1 VAPLERAVA
10 WLQPVPDAL
19 LDTDDPS
26 AIVVRRSAVRL
37 AFVAALQV
45 LPARQRAVLTL
56 RDVLAFRTAE
66 VAEMLDTTTAAVDS
80 ALRRARAHLHQVG
93 PVQDDLAEPDEEA
106 RQALLERYVDA
117 FTRADAGALV
127 DLLRADVEMEMPP
140 IPTWFTGR
148 QAVVGFLT
156 GHVLR
161 HRDQWHL
168 EPTRANGQPAFV
180 VRRRTGEAYGIQVL
194 TLIGLRIARIT
205 AFNDPGLVPM
215 FAADRSPSHA
225 EAAEEADRAAH
236 RDEDRAVGERE
247 TCEAPEQGGRDHGQG
262 HHHAGRP
269 GQAPPGAR
277 EPERHDRREEQR
289 ERPFDGLE
297 RPEQVGRLLG
307 TAGSAGIAGIADAR
321 RDGRRVRQQGVRI
334 AGQPVAETADG
345 HQQRPENGEHDPP
358 DGPPVPR

>member
-1 VAPLERAVA
+1 LTSTEQDQHPGAPSDDAAAAVAPLERAVA

-93 PVQDDLAEPDEEA
+93 PVQDDLAEPDEES
-106 RQALLERYVDA
+106 RQALLERYVDG
-117 FTRADAGALV
+117 FTRADAPALV

-148 QAVVGFLT
+148 QAVVGFLA

-168 EPTRANGQPAFV
+168 VPTRANGQPAFV
-180 VRRRTGEAYGIQVL
+180 VRRRTDAVRGIS
-194 TLIGLRIARIT
+194 RR
-205 AFNDPGLVPM
+205 
-215 FAADRSPSHA
+215 R
-225 EAAEEADRAAH
+225 
-236 RDEDRAVGERE
+236 
-247 TCEAPEQGGRDHGQG
+247 
-262 HHHAGRP
+262 HAGP
-269 GQAPPGAR
+269 ASGSPV
-277 EPERHDRREEQR
+277 
-289 ERPFDGLE
+289 GLW
-297 RPEQVGRLLG
+297 
-307 TAGSAGIAGIADAR
+307 AD
-321 RDGRRVRQQGVRI
+321 
-334 AGQPVAETADG
+334 
-345 HQQRPENGEHDPP
+345 
-358 DGPPVPR
+358 